1 METRTSSSGDVSEV
15 LKVDNYLVWSVQV
28 KTYLIAQDHWDIVE
42 VTDECPK
49 QEDDEAAFK
58 AWRRKNAMALH
69 VIQISCPQQI
79 CRVISLIDLP
89 KLLRKLWNQ
98 YAASL
103 KVFMLVS
110 LSLSLYCSC
119 LHILYL
125 K

>member
-69 VIQISCPQQI
+69 VIQISCPQRI

-89 KLLRKLWNQ
+89 KLLG
-98 YAASL
+98 
-103 KVFMLVS
+103 
-110 LSLSLYCSC
+110 
-119 LHILYL
+119 IL
-125 K
+125 